1 VLQITLEAQLP
12 IATVGPISLLV
23 VLMFALIVLGPK
35 KMMDLTRAVAQAGR
49 YFQQAMS
56 GQDEEQTRSDLEP
69 SGNRSVRAQAQKYDA
84 NSRL

>member
-1 VLQITLEAQLP
+1 LP

-35 KMMDLTRAVAQAGR
+35 RMIDLTRAAAQAGR

-56 GQDEEQTRSDLEP
+56 GQDHEQTRSGLEQ
-69 SGNRSVRAQAQKYDA
+69 SGNSSVGAQAQKYDA
-84 NSRL
+84 NSHL